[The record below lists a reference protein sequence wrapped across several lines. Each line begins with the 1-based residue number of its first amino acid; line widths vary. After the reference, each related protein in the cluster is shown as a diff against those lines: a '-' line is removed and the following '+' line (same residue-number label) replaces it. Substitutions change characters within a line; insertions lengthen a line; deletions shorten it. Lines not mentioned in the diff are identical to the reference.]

1 MKVSFPH
8 MGNTYIALAGAIRA
22 LGAEPMI
29 PPYNTKRTLTLGS
42 RHSPEVVCL
51 PYKLV
56 LGNYLEAIEAG
67 ADTLLMI
74 ESPGTCRLG
83 EYAPSCMNAIRD
95 LGYNVRFINI
105 DLYKNGAYRMC
116 QGMAEASGNSN
127 PIDLLRAMYIA
138 LTKIDMLDR
147 LDEEYSYCRAREIR
161 RGTAKKAYKKVLKL
175 LDEAVSFEECK
186 TALKNGLKMLNKVPI
201 DRFKDVLN
209 IDITGEIYVVLDH
222 FSNMEVED
230 ELGRMGV
237 HVHRKIRLSNWT
249 NRFIKPFMFNYRE
262 MHEEKLKRLAGEYL
276 SRDVGGDAIESIGD
290 TVDAGYSG
298 SDGIIHLLPFTCM
311 PEIISQNILHNVSRE
326 RGVPVLS
333 LVLDEF
339 TGRAGFIT
347 RLEAFVDLAARKKA
361 MKKFSINDP
370 PCLTRGL
377 ANFVL

>member
-8 MGNTYIALAGAIRA
+8 MGNLYIALAGALKV
-22 LGAEPMI
+22 LGAEPLT

-67 ADTLLMI
+67 ADALLMI

-95 LGYNVRFINI
+95 MGHEVKFINI
-105 DLYKNGAYRMC
+105 DLYKNGAYKMG
-116 QGMAEASGNSN
+116 QALAEATGNSN
-127 PIDLLRAMYIA
+127 PLALMRALHIT
-138 LTKIDMLDR
+138 LVKIDMLDR
-147 LDEEYSYCRAREIR
+147 LDDAYSYCRAREIR
-161 RGTAKKAYKKVLKL
+161 FGTAKRAHRKALKL
-175 LDEAVSFEECK
+175 LDDALTMRECK
-186 TALKNGLKMLNKVPI
+186 TALKQGLDLLDAVPVN
-201 DRFKDVLN
+201 RHKDVLN
-209 IDITGEIYVVLDH
+209 IDITGEIYVVLDQ
-222 FSNMEVED
+222 FSNMEIED

-249 NRFIKPFMFNYRE
+249 NRYIKPFMFDFSE
-262 MHEEKLKRLAGEYL
+262 GHDEKLKRLASEYL
-276 SRDVGGDAIESIGD
+276 RRDVGGDAVESVGD
-290 TVDAGYSG
+290 TVDASGSG

-311 PEIISQNILHNVSRE
+311 PEIISQNILHKVSNE
-326 RGVPVLS
+326 RKIPVLS

-361 MKKFSINDP
+361 LRNQPHACAVNMD
-370 PCLTRGL
+370 
-377 ANFVL
+377 